1 MAGYNGLGISK
12 KLIAQDSTEKIYE
25 VKPEDLLY
33 GYEFHLREDV
43 LNHTILVRSSVTNN
57 YMSVFMPIAMG
68 NDGDFIKFKLYDD
81 LENVNGDTPYV
92 DFWGEDWNEDID
104 TRYLG
109 TANVDST
116 DGYYWIAENN
126 NEAYF
131 LKKDGKWTIVRDKG
145 LFDIG
150 EWKNPKFGDLNLRN
164 IIADSYLSIKVNDTY
179 VANFNWDKL
188 TIDTSI
194 RLRGHIESLTHITQ
208 QDHPS
213 IGIPDYPFGD
223 LHLVGNAHAAD
234 PTEENHLATKK
245 YVDENG
251 GNVKNYQ
258 VDSVFQ
264 LENFDDVQTLT
275 GGMWHLIQNFNGKLM
290 FSAAMDEATM
300 KAMDTFDPANKE
312 TIYVP
317 TSYQTSFVEKVEI
330 RCVNTGDIRTDLD
343 MIVKGYEGWGSLWD
357 DTNLTKLNRKLSGYG
372 NELSFQRMVENP
384 DWMAT
389 NYPLSDYYMG
399 DNTSI
404 IHHSGYNLPFD
415 KYLHHFFIKPAV
427 DITGIEKIRMIIQIK
442 QVSKANIG
450 YNDIY

>member
-12 KLIAQDSTEKIYE
+12 KLVTQDSTEKIYE
-25 VKPEDLLY
+25 VKPEDLLF
-33 GYEFHLREDV
+33 GYEFHLREDI
-43 LNHTILVRSSVTNN
+43 LNHTILVKSSVTNN
-57 YMSVFMPIAMG
+57 YMSVFMPITMG

-150 EWKNPKFGDLNLRN
+150 EWKNPKFGELNLRN

-223 LHLVGNAHAAD
+223 LHLVGNAFASD
-234 PTEENHLATKK
+234 PTLENHLATKK

-251 GNVKNYQ
+251 GIAKLEDDTAPKLSAILDCNYKKLINVQNPSSTYDGVNKAYVDPFKIYSNSTNLNGVSTHTIVAGEFNTILVVENTIASSLDITIQPAVGNFVDIFNDTEFDLTIMSSNGINIRSLNDNVKIPKYGKA
-258 VDSVFQ
+258 
-264 LENFDDVQTLT
+264 TLKSS
-275 GGMWHLIQNFNGKLM
+275 GG
-290 FSAAMDEATM
+290 
-300 KAMDTFDPANKE
+300 
-312 TIYVP
+312 
-317 TSYQTSFVEKVEI
+317 
-330 RCVNTGDIRTDLD
+330 
-343 MIVKGYEGWGSLWD
+343 
-357 DTNLTKLNRKLSGYG
+357 
-372 NELSFQRMVENP
+372 
-384 DWMAT
+384 
-389 NYPLSDYYMG
+389 YYMLYG
-399 DNTSI
+399 D
-404 IHHSGYNLPFD
+404 L
-415 KYLHHFFIKPAV
+415 
-427 DITGIEKIRMIIQIK
+427 
-442 QVSKANIG
+442 KA
-450 YNDIY
+450 